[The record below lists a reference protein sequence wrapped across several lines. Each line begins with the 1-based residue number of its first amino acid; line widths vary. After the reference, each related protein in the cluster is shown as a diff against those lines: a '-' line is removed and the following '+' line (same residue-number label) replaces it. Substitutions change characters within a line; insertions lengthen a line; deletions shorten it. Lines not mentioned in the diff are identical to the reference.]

1 MVTGG
6 LLGGDDRLRTCCRA
20 ARPGGREGGRV
31 NYLGSVVTGTL
42 EGLLLLDKKQ
52 KL

>member
-6 LLGGDDRLRTCCRA
+6 LLGGDNRLRTCCRA
-20 ARPGGREGGRV
+20 ARPGGQEGGRV
-31 NYLGSVVTGTL
+31 NYLGRVVLGTL
-42 EGLLLLDKKQ
+42 GCLLLLDKKR